1 MSESVGLYLH
11 VPFCLK
17 KCPYCDF
24 YSVAK
29 KPDEREF
36 LAIIKEDIRRKKS
49 LLEERF
55 SLREIRIITFY
66 AGGGTPSLLSS
77 AFYDS
82 LFSELSR
89 HFIFEPVELTIEAN
103 PEGLTLEKLS
113 GYKEVGFN
121 RLSLGVQS
129 LSNRGLRFLS
139 RVHDAKT
146 ALKALE
152 MGAKVFEN
160 LSFDLIYGYLGQG
173 VKTLLKELSLL
184 LNFPVKH
191 ISLYELTSYEGTPF
205 AERFGERQRQKNLRL
220 GRKLFLA
227 SHEFLEERGFIHYE
241 ISNYAKPSY
250 FCQHNLLYWDFKP
263 YLGIGPGAVSR
274 IENLR
279 WKDDE
284 VLEELTPLDMAKE
297 VIFMGLRTRKGFST
311 LRVKR
316 LLGFFIPK
324 EDLEPLL
331 KEGLLALDGER
342 VCPTLEGFLRH
353 SLVVKY
359 LWQVVEAL
367 YKEGGR

>member
-1 MSESVGLYLH
+1 MTHAVGLYLH

-24 YSVAK
+24 YSVTK

-36 LAIIKEDIRRKKS
+36 LSLIKEDIKRKKS
-49 LLEERF
+49 FLEERF
-55 SLREIRIITFY
+55 SLREVKVITFY
-66 AGGGTPSLLSS
+66 AGGGTPSLLPPS
-77 AFYDS
+77 FYES
-82 LFSELSR
+82 LFSELHR
-89 HFIFEPVELTIEAN
+89 FFVFEPKELTIEVN
-103 PEGLTLEKLS
+103 PEGLSLGKLS

-139 RVHDAKT
+139 RLHDVNT

-160 LSFDLIYGYLGQG
+160 ISVDLIYGYLGQG
-173 VKTLLKELSLL
+173 VKTFLKELSLL

-191 ISLYELTSYEGTPF
+191 ISLYELTPYEGTPF
-205 AERFGERQRQKNLRL
+205 AEKFGERQRQKNLRL

-227 SHEFLEERGFIHYE
+227 SHEFLEERGFVHYE
-241 ISNYAKPSY
+241 VSNYAKPSY
-250 FCQHNLLYWDFKP
+250 FCQHNLLYWEFKP

-297 VIFMGLRTRKGFST
+297 IIFMGLRLKEGFSN
-311 LRVKR
+311 LRIER
-316 LLGFFIPK
+316 LLGFSIPK
-324 EDLEPLL
+324 EALEPLL
-331 KEGLLALDGER
+331 KEGLVVLDGKR
-342 VCPTLEGFLRH
+342 VRPTLEGFLRH

-359 LWQVVEAL
+359 LWQVLEAL
-367 YKEGGR
+367 HKEGGR